1 MHVVELDANCL
12 APVRPTKPNK
22 VIVIKGEFK
31 GKKGYVAN
39 LIDASEGIIKL
50 DDNEIKILK
59 YVSVSFLC
67 CFDFIFAFI

>member
-1 MHVVELDANCL
+1 MDGNLL
-12 APVRPTKPNK
+12 APVKPTKPNK

-50 DDNEIKILK
+50 EDNEIKIVK
-59 YVSVSFLC
+59 YALATEL
-67 CFDFIFAFI
+67 I